1 MTLNIFSFCLFFF
14 MFLLN
19 MKYVYNIIQVHFV
32 FIHVCIGE
40 DVSKL

>member
-1 MTLNIFSFCLFFF
+1 
-14 MFLLN
+14 
-19 MKYVYNIIQVHFV
+19 MKYEYNIIYVHFV